1 MRTFEYRSTELNKI
15 VKDGYEN
22 SHREIDYYKVNLRIW
37 DCNSNSTKTL
47 SITNKEYNKIKKY
60 FWRIK
65 KVKCLFLVLL
75 KKSLQFIL

>member
-47 SITNKEYNKIKKY
+47 SITNREYNKIKE
-60 FWRIK
+60 I
-65 KVKCLFLVLL
+65 LL
-75 KKSLQFIL
+75 QDKES